1 MKNLFDIK
9 DNVTVITGGTG
20 VLGRTIAKYLALN
33 GAKVIILG
41 RKEDVGQAIVDD
53 IKNDGGQCEFMKTDV
68 MDEACVQKN
77 CDDIIANFVRIDTLL
92 NAAGGNMPG
101 ATIGPDKTF
110 FDLDASQF
118 SKVLELNLTG
128 TVIPTQIFLKPMVK
142 QGKGSIINFSSMAAF
157 RPMTRVCGYA
167 AAKAGISNFT
177 QYMATECAKKFGEG
191 IRVNAIAPGFF
202 ITEQNRSLLTNPD
215 GTYTQRGQDVIRQTP
230 FGRMGEPE
238 ELCGT
243 IHYLMSDASKFVTGT
258 VAVVDGDKISVRD
271 YEEAKERNVGGRNN
285 LTSDQTYEI
294 SNSTLEQ
301 MIKDNIMGKE
311 YEAAGFGVTTDELMD
326 QLTGEKPHQWAIQN
340 FGDGNGNVDKQR
352 VNDYIQNLSTMPA
365 EYYNQWVE
373 IEKYL
378 KKDRL
383 EQKFNMDIRSR
394 FMGEIFRE

>member
-77 CDDIIANFVRIDTLL
+77 CDDIIAKYGRIDTLL

-258 VAVVDGDKISVRD
+258 VAVVDGGF
-271 YEEAKERNVGGRNN
+271 NVFA
-285 LTSDQTYEI
+285 
-294 SNSTLEQ
+294 
-301 MIKDNIMGKE
+301 M
-311 YEAAGFGVTTDELMD
+311 
-326 QLTGEKPHQWAIQN
+326 
-340 FGDGNGNVDKQR
+340 
-352 VNDYIQNLSTMPA
+352 
-365 EYYNQWVE
+365 
-373 IEKYL
+373 
-378 KKDRL
+378 
-383 EQKFNMDIRSR
+383 
-394 FMGEIFRE
+394 